1 MTAGVD
7 RTGPGA
13 ATLDARASSS
23 DATVVVRGLRRS
35 YGDRVVLDDL
45 DLDIRRGEFVALV
58 GRSGGGKTTLLRA
71 LDVLDVPQAGSVTVP
86 TARAV
91 VFQEHRLL
99 PWKNVWRNVAIGLR
113 GPAGRARALDALA
126 EVGLSP
132 RADAWPLTLSGG
144 EAQRA
149 SLARALVRE
158 PEFLLLD
165 EPFGARDALTRLHMH
180 ALVVELHRR
189 HRPAVLL
196 VTHDVDEALV
206 LADRVLVL
214 HHGRITDAEVH
225 LDRPRHRVDPA
236 FDRARRDL
244 LSRLGVHDDTARAP
258 ARP

>member
-1 MTAGVD
+1 MSGRGQGSPA
-7 RTGPGA
+7 
-13 ATLDARASSS
+13 
-23 DATVVVRGLRRS
+23 VVVRGLRRS
-35 YGDRVVLDDL
+35 YGDRVVLDNL
-45 DLDIRRGEFVALV
+45 DLDINPGEFVALV
-58 GRSGGGKTTLLRA
+58 GRSGGGKTTLLRS
-71 LDVLDVPQAGSVTVP
+71 LDGLDVPQAGTVQVP
-86 TARAV
+86 KARAV

-99 PWKNVWRNVAIGLR
+99 PWKSVWRNVAIGLH
-113 GPAGRARALDALA
+113 GPAGRKRALAALDELGLA
-126 EVGLSP
+126 E

-165 EPFGARDALTRLHMH
+165 EPFGALDALTRLNMH

-196 VTHDVDEALV
+196 VTHDVDEALI

-214 HHGRITDAEVH
+214 DNGHIVETDIH
-225 LDRPRHRVDPA
+225 LERPRERTDPE

-244 LSRLGVHDDTARAP
+244 LARLGVRPDIVAPDDAVPSFR
-258 ARP
+258 